1 MPLSVISFFSPITPR
16 TRADEVEEILRKSGC
31 ALQSPEDYLSYIR
44 LDSERPH
51 RKVVL
56 FVGSGGTE
64 TAVADFIKESRLQPP
79 FLLVSY
85 PDNNSLPAAMETRT
99 HLEMSGNKAV
109 IVHRPIEDLVNLLIQ
124 WNKFSDALEHIRASR
139 IGMIGMP
146 SSWLIA
152 SEVDPERVKK
162 NWGADIVQYN
172 LSVLESNT
180 DLAEP
185 DVICNE
191 LVSNAAKSFIPEEEV
206 QKAARVAALL
216 MNHVKQ
222 EHLDAVSVQCF
233 DFFARTSVTGCV
245 ALSYVNDQAGL
256 SAGCEG
262 DLPATF
268 SMLLAKTL
276 TGLPCFM
283 ANVTDVD
290 EDAGTATF
298 SHCTIATSLTN
309 SYDLMTHF
317 ETGQSVGIRGRIDN
331 QPVTIF
337 KVHGDGLSRYWVV
350 KGHIQKNLE
359 RESACRTQVLVKLDG
374 DVSYFLRSSLA
385 NHHIIIPG
393 DHVQLIRDF
402 FAFFRPLD

>member
-1 MPLSVISFFSPITPR
+1 MPLSIISFFSPIAPR
-16 TRADEVEEILRKSGC
+16 TRVDEVEGILRKSGC
-31 ALQSPEDYLSYIR
+31 DLQSPQEFLAHISM
-44 LDSERPH
+44 DSERVCQ
-51 RKVVL
+51 KAVL

-64 TAVADFIKESRLQPP
+64 TAVAAFIKESGLQSP
-79 FLLVSY
+79 FLMVSH
-85 PDNNSLPAAMETRT
+85 PEDNSLPASMEIRT
-99 HLEMSGNKAV
+99 YLEMNGKKAV
-109 IVHRPIEDLVNLLIQ
+109 IVHQPIEDLVELLIQ
-124 WNKFSDALEHIRASR
+124 WDKFSDALERIRASR
-139 IGMIGMP
+139 IGMIGTQ

-152 SEVDPERVKK
+152 SEVDPAKVKR
-162 NWGADIVQYN
+162 NWGTDIVQYD
-172 LSVLESNT
+172 LSVFES
-180 DLAEP
+180 DVDFAES
-185 DVICNE
+185 DAICNE
-191 LVSNAAKSFIPEEEV
+191 LVSNASASSIPKEEV
-206 QKAARVAALL
+206 RKAARAAALL

-233 DFFARTSVTGCV
+233 DLYIRTSVAGCV
-245 ALSYVNDQAGL
+245 ALSYVNDQTGL

-276 TGLPCFM
+276 TGLPSFM

-290 EDAGTATF
+290 EDAGTVTF

-331 QPVTIF
+331 QPVTVF
-337 KVHGDGLSRYWVV
+337 KVHGDDLSRYWVAN
-350 KGHIQKNLE
+350 GHVQANLE
-359 RESACRTQVLVKLDG
+359 RESACRTQVLVKMDR

-393 DHVQLIRDF
+393 DHAQLIRDF
-402 FAFFRPLD
+402 FAFFGPPD